1 MAPEALSEYL
11 RTAADNIAASLA
23 TPDQWI
29 KKIRAVD
36 ACMHELTDNLSEAV
50 DVLTAAFALDSHS
63 RLAAA
68 SLLALAGAMDET
80 YAVARSALESAL
92 YANLL
97 NDNDVVRDR
106 WFRRDEDPECRKA
119 LRNDLTTKKLIDAIE
134 ARDPVLAAH
143 VRSAY
148 EDAITFGAH
157 PNVGSIAGSM
167 KITETEEQ
175 TEYIRPFLGGSLVE
189 VAGARKHLVIT
200 GISIIEIYGRLMP
213 DLAARRDLP
222 RKLIALKTNV

>member
-1 MAPEALSEYL
+1 MAPDALSMYL
-11 RTAADNIAASLA
+11 RAAAGNIDAALA
-23 TPDQWI
+23 TPDRWI
-29 KKIRAVD
+29 TKIMAVD
-36 ACMHELTDNLSEAV
+36 ACMHELTNNLSEAA
-50 DVLTAAFALDSHS
+50 DVLTATFALDSHS
-63 RLAAA
+63 RLAAG

-80 YAVARSALESAL
+80 YPVARSALESAL

-97 NDNDVVRDR
+97 SDNDVVRDR
-106 WFRRDEDPECRKA
+106 WFRRDEDPDCRKA
-119 LRNDLTTKKLIDAIE
+119 LRSDLTTKKLIE
-134 ARDPVLAAH
+134 AVERRDPVLGTH

-167 KITETEEQ
+167 KITENEEH
-175 TEYIRPFLGGSLVE
+175 TEYLRPFLGGSGVE

-200 GISIIEIYGRLMP
+200 GISVIEIYGRLMP

-222 RKLIALKTNV
+222 RRLIALKANV